1 MNKAEKVKKWR
12 EDNPEKFKAQYDRAN
27 KKKKEQQYYQK
38 NKEVI
43 FENYLK
49 RTYDINLEHYNTLS
63 EKQGG
68 VCAICNQECVSGR
81 RLAVD
86 HNHDTGE
93 VRGLLCCMCNR
104 GLGNLGDNL
113 DRLRAA
119 VLYLEKYQ

>member
-1 MNKAEKVKKWR
+1 MTNAEKLKRWR
-12 EDNPEKFKAQYDRAN
+12 EKNPEKFKAQYDRAN
-27 KKKKEQQYYQK
+27 KKKKEQQYYQE

-43 FENYLK
+43 FDNYLK
-49 RTYDINLEHYNTLS
+49 RTYGTNLEHYNNLS
-63 EKQGG
+63 EEQGG

-104 GLGNLGDNL
+104 GLGNLGDNI